1 MHESTCWLVLQ
12 EVPLF
17 FRDELTS
24 TLIFKL
30 KYSLMLSLY
39 AESKERKRER
49 ERRRERVEMAYC
61 VLLSSISFHN
71 RWKSTLALKCVVW
84 RQFRIGLG

>member
-39 AESKERKRER
+39 AESRKRVERGKKERER
-49 ERRRERVEMAYC
+49 EKKKRESRNGVLRVAF
-61 VLLSSISFHN
+61 LDFIS
-71 RWKSTLALKCVVW
+71 
-84 RQFRIGLG
+84 

>member
-30 KYSLMLSLY
+30 KCSLMLSLY
-39 AESKERKRER
+39 AESRREKKERER
-49 ERRRERVEMAYC
+49 EKKKRESRNGVLRVAF
-61 VLLSSISFHN
+61 LDFIS
-71 RWKSTLALKCVVW
+71 
-84 RQFRIGLG
+84 

>member
-39 AESKERKRER
+39 AESRKRVERKREKKKR
-49 ERRRERVEMAYC
+49 ESRNGVLRVAF
-61 VLLSSISFHN
+61 LDFIS
-71 RWKSTLALKCVVW
+71 
-84 RQFRIGLG
+84 

>member
-39 AESKERKRER
+39 AESRKRKERKRER
-49 ERRRERVEMAYC
+49 EEEERE
-61 VLLSSISFHN
+61 
-71 RWKSTLALKCVVW
+71 
-84 RQFRIGLG
+84 

>member
-39 AESKERKRER
+39 AESRREKKER
-49 ERRRERVEMAYC
+49 ERGEREKKKRESRNGVLRVAF
-61 VLLSSISFHN
+61 LDFIS
-71 RWKSTLALKCVVW
+71 
-84 RQFRIGLG
+84 

>member
-39 AESKERKRER
+39 AESRREKKERER
-49 ERRRERVEMAYC
+49 EKKKRESRNGVLRVAF
-61 VLLSSISFHN
+61 LDFIS
-71 RWKSTLALKCVVW
+71 
-84 RQFRIGLG
+84 

>member
-39 AESKERKRER
+39 AESRREKKER
-49 ERRRERVEMAYC
+49 ERGEREEEERE
-61 VLLSSISFHN
+61 
-71 RWKSTLALKCVVW
+71 
-84 RQFRIGLG
+84 

>member
-39 AESKERKRER
+39 AESRKREKKKR
-49 ERRRERVEMAYC
+49 ESRNGVLRVAF
-61 VLLSSISFHN
+61 LDFIS
-71 RWKSTLALKCVVW
+71 
-84 RQFRIGLG
+84 